1 MTADISFSM
10 WFSIVHLK
18 FGGAGSLI
26 LISISIFG
34 SSVRF
39 KR

>member
-1 MTADISFSM
+1 MTADSSFSM

-26 LISISIFG
+26 SISIFG